1 MQAGSDTATRTDSAA
16 PSAPGRDD
24 GRNDGPTGAPSR
36 RRRFESV
43 LQSAWYRAKK
53 RGFAPGE
60 EREAQLEAE
69 FKRLRGRDR

>member
-1 MQAGSDTATRTDSAA
+1 MQAGSDTATRTDPAA

-24 GRNDGPTGAPSR
+24 GPADAPRR

-43 LQSAWYRAKK
+43 LQSAWYRAEK

-69 FKRLRGRDR
+69 FKRLRGSDR